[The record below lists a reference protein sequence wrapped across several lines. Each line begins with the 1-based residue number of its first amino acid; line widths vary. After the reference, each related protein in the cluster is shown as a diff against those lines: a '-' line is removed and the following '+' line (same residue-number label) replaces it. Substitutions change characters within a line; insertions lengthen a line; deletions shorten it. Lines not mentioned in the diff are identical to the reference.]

1 MINSEL
7 QQILLKVARQ
17 SITDGCSRDIQ
28 PNIDYT
34 KYPKELQQHRA
45 TFVTLHKNN
54 NLRGCIGSLQPIRPL
69 IEDVAINAYSS
80 AFNDYR
86 FSQVTEDELK
96 QLVIDISILTPNKQL
111 AVNSEAELLAKIRP
125 NIDGLFITNTEYSA
139 TFLPSVWEELP
150 DPKLFL
156 AHLKQKAGMPAD
168 AWPQDMNCYVYQSE
182 MIKEKNHTH
191 DR

>member
-7 QQILLKVARQ
+7 QQILLKVARK
-17 SITDGCSRDIQ
+17 SITDGCSLNIH
-28 PNIDYT
+28 PKIDYT

-54 NLRGCIGSLQPIRPL
+54 NLRGCIGSLQPTRPL

-86 FSQVTEDELK
+86 FSQVIADELN

-125 NIDGLFITNTEYSA
+125 NVDGLFITSAEYSA

-156 AHLKQKAGMPAD
+156 AHLKQKAGMPSD
-168 AWPQDMNCYVYQSE
+168 AWPQDMNCYVYQTE
-182 MIKEKNHTH
+182 IIKEKK
-191 DR
+191 